1 LSREAQQAHLNGYAQ
16 PVGVAAPLPD
26 QRLIGFAERV
36 MPNQMILIAI
46 GIAEQA
52 LPLGGR

>member
-36 MPNQMILIAI
+36 MPNQILIAI

-52 LPLGGR
+52 LPRGGR